1 MRRIGGH
8 VSASGG
14 IINTIERTLAIGGNC
29 FQMFAGSPR
38 MWRRRLYSQA
48 EADAFRQA
56 ATKHNIHPAV
66 IHALY
71 LTNLASD
78 KEELREKSKTALITD
93 MTNAAAIGA
102 AGVVLHIGSHQGR
115 GFDTVKDLVV
125 EEIKQVLAQ
134 TPPESVLMLENIAGQ
149 KGKIGSLQE
158 LSFFLEKLNSPRIKI
173 CIDTAHAFEA
183 GHAIHTSMGLDLFVQ
198 QLEKYLG
205 IENILILHLND
216 SKTKLGSGH
225 DVHANIGEGFIG
237 KTGIKNIINHP
248 KLKHLPLILE
258 VPGFDGHGPDKQ
270 NIDIVKSLLESNL
283 MCAARTESLT

>member
-1 MRRIGGH
+1 MNEIRKIGGH
-8 VSASGG
+8 VSSSGG
-14 IINTIERTLAIGGNC
+14 ILNAVKNTLSIGGNC
-29 FQMFAGSPR
+29 MQIFAGSPR
-38 MWRRRLYSQA
+38 MWRRRLYSQQ
-48 EADAFRQA
+48 EAQAFKEAIQ
-56 ATKHNIHPAV
+56 KHHLDPVV

-78 KEELREKSKTALITD
+78 KAELRQKSRAALITD
-93 MTNAAAIGA
+93 MTNAAAINS

-115 GFDTVKDLVV
+115 GFDQVKDLVV
-125 EEIKQVLAQ
+125 QEIRQVLAQ
-134 TPPESVLMLENIAGQ
+134 TPPESILMLENIAGQ

-158 LSFFLEKLNSPRIKI
+158 LSFFLEKLSSPRIKI

-183 GHAIHTSMGLDLFVQ
+183 GHAIHTPLGLDLFVQ

-205 IENILILHLND
+205 LENILILHLND

-258 VPGFDGHGPDKQ
+258 VPGFDKKGPDKP
-270 NIDIVKSLLESNL
+270 NIDLVKSLLS
-283 MCAARTESLT
+283 